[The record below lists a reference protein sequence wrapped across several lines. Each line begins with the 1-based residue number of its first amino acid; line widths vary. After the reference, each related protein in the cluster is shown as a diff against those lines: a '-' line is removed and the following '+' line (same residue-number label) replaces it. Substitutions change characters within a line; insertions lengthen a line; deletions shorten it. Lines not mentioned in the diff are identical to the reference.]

1 MTKPNKLPLPEMVV
15 DVQQELMSG
24 IFIAKHTMNNMDMHR
39 IVVSDYAIQSILKTT
54 KLSLQAQEEAV
65 QGLVDRT
72 PNWETLG
79 VDEDA
84 TYAIQIDKIK
94 TILTQETVLEY
105 LIHDGVITKK
115 VDTVEVGIDP
125 EGSVVVEAYYTNLN
139 RESRRKAA
147 KKTTPVQKAAM
158 ERAVN
163 ILGSNDNLLDLAA
176 KKLEKLKQQ
185 GTSFQ
190 RKELN

>member
-1 MTKPNKLPLPEMVV
+1 VEEKEFK
-15 DVQQELMSG
+15 ELMSG
-24 IFIAKHTMNNMDMHR
+24 IFIDEHTMNNMDMHR

-54 KLSLQAQEEAV
+54 KLSLKAQEEAV

-79 VDEDA
+79 ADEDA

-115 VDTVEVGIDP
+115 VDTVEIGIDP